1 MKDCFKNIIHL
12 FKPCLL
18 LMVGLCSWHITV
30 LGQQDDQYL
39 GIWDLHN
46 DKIQATL
53 FVPPF
58 KGDSTKANIKMYGEY
73 AGLRITC
80 TLHKKE
86 NAISLKVDSLISED
100 IKKKFP
106 SNFITELPGLYLFTD
121 SFINNNYNA
130 KYRFHLLEK
139 ITPKKDTIA
148 WLKKLEKIEPG
159 NAPKTDTVGTWLPE
173 ADRKQPV
180 IKSITVY
187 RKNIELELWDHNEQ
201 DGDTISI
208 KLNDKWVLQEFPLKK
223 EKYKFT
229 IVLESKNNVLLMFAE
244 NLGSIPPNTA
254 SISVFDGIQKQYA
267 KVNSDFTKSESLRI
281 ELYGG
286 K

>member
-1 MKDCFKNIIHL
+1 MAI
-12 FKPCLL
+12 
-18 LMVGLCSWHITV
+18 GLCSWQNTV
-30 LGQQDDQYL
+30 LGQDQNRYL
-39 GIWDLHN
+39 GIWDLQTNN

-58 KGDSTKANIKMYGEY
+58 KNDSSKANIKFYGAH
-73 AGLRITC
+73 AGLRIAC
-80 TLHKKE
+80 TVLKKE
-86 NAISLKVDSLISED
+86 TAISIKVDSLIAED
-100 IKKKFP
+100 INKKFP

-139 ITPKKDTIA
+139 IIHGKDTIV
-148 WLKKLEKIEPG
+148 WMKKLEKIEPG
-159 NAPKTDTVGTWLPE
+159 NTPKTDTAGTWLSE
-173 ADRKQPV
+173 SERKQPV

-187 RKNIELELWDHNEQ
+187 RKNIELELWDHNEE

-229 IVLESKNNVLLMFAE
+229 IVLENKNNVLLMFAE